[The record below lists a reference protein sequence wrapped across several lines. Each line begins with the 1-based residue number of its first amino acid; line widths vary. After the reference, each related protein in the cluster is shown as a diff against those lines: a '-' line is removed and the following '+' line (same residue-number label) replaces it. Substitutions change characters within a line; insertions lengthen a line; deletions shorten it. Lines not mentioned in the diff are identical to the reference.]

1 MPSITD
7 GHSLFAT
14 SSARCTITPPPLR
27 CQGFAA
33 PEGASG
39 ASGLP
44 RFPRCPVG
52 RQTDRWG

>member
-1 MPSITD
+1 MPPITD
-7 GHSLFAT
+7 DHSLFAA
-14 SSARCTITPPPLR
+14 SSARCTMALACARVATTR
-27 CQGFAA
+27 VGCG
-33 PEGASG
+33 G